1 MHLSE
6 LLASTLAHPA
16 EPAHLDNKNQPG
28 ALMLSE
34 ASSDHHLLCLLF
46 SLQPWGLFSL
56 TRMAQP
62 SEHGKQVS

>member
-6 LLASTLAHPA
+6 LPASTLAHPA
-16 EPAHLDNKNQPG
+16 EPAHLDSKNQPG

-34 ASSDHHLLCLLF
+34 ASSDHHLLF
-46 SLQPWGLFSL
+46 SPNLQPWGLFSL

-62 SEHGKQVS
+62 SDYGKQVS